1 LTSGEDVRW
10 RDEILFDNNSP
21 RCDEFFYSR
30 MPQWYETVDL
40 ITGFIYLFNYVLII
54 FISQNRC
61 QYFISNESKIELIII
76 APRFLF
82 GYKCP
87 KYGLLLK
94 ALSRVLR
101 LTKVD
106 VFLKSAESNEDS
118 NVSEQIKK
126 IAVDLVIILMMSA
139 VLFMVLENFDPEYYP
154 LEENLRFY
162 DALYCMC
169 VTLMTVGYGDFYPF
183 TMLGQMFI
191 IVIILY
197 VIVYKLA
204 ESINELLRLMGL
216 KSFYARTFYQSNN
229 EVPHVVITGQVVIAA
244 L

>member
-1 LTSGEDVRW
+1 MTTGDDVRW
-10 RDEILFDNNSP
+10 RDQIVFDDNSP
-21 RCDEFFYSR
+21 RCDEFYYSR

-40 ITGFIYLFNYVLII
+40 ITGFIYLFNYILII

-101 LTKVD
+101 LTKVE

-126 IAVDLVIILMMSA
+126 IAVDLLIILMMSA
-139 VLFMVLENFDPEYYP
+139 VLFMVLENFEPEYYP
-154 LEENLRFY
+154 LEVNLRFY

-169 VTLMTVGYGDFYPF
+169 VTLMTVGYGDFYPY
-183 TMLGQMFI
+183 TVVGQMFI

-229 EVPHVVITGQVVIAA
+229 EIPHVVITGQVVITA